1 MMRLNKDASLIA
13 LERKYQLL
21 ELEKYRFHAFEN
33 QLLYKDKRNDAKVL
47 VNFIPSLVTHF
58 DAPHSVI
65 SDRGTHF
72 QSIFKR
78 VFKLT
83 RITHLLIIAC
93 HPYAISL
100 EEVTNHELELSL
112 ERRSINL

>member
-1 MMRLNKDASLIA
+1 MKRQNMDVSFAT

-33 QLLYKDKRNDAKVL
+33 QLLYKYKDNDAKVL
-47 VNFIPSLVTHF
+47 VNLIPSPVTHF

-65 SDRGTHF
+65 SDQGTHF

-83 RITHLLIIAC
+83 RIII
-93 HPYAISL
+93 Y
-100 EEVTNHELELSL
+100 
-112 ERRSINL
+112 